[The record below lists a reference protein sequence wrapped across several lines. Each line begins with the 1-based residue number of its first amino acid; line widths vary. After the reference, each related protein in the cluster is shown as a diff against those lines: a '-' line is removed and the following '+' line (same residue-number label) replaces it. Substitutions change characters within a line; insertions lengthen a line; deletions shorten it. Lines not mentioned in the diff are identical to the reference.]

1 MAQLM
6 SKMDALLLLCICSL
20 LSCMQIL
27 NNDSA
32 NAYAANGLGMVL
44 AEKGLL
50 DQVHF
55 THLTY

>member
-1 MAQLM
+1 MAQLV
-6 SKMDALLLLCICSL
+6 SKMDAFLLLCICAL

-55 THLTY
+55 THLNY